1 MQERAEM
8 REITAFGVA
17 EEAAYAKKAIEHA
30 TKLREEH
37 KKEKA
42 EKAQKK
48 KLTFKEKEKR
58 KRDTGKQASGAPPSK
73 V

>member
-1 MQERAEM
+1 M

-17 EEAAYAKKAIEHA
+17 EEAAYAKRAMEHA
-30 TKLREEH
+30 AKLRQEH
-37 KKEKA
+37 QKEKA

-58 KRDTGKQASGAPPSK
+58 KRDTGKQASGDSP
-73 V
+73 VR